1 MEAAPPKRPIPRTS
15 AANSVAHRGISPS
28 SAAVK
33 TGYAPRNGWH
43 APCCFAALMSSKK
56 LMRSAM
62 VGFLLGV
69 VVMTGV
75 ALMSRQAAREAGAQT
90 R

>member
-1 MEAAPPKRPIPRTS
+1 MRFAGS
-15 AANSVAHRGISPS
+15 RG
-28 SAAVK
+28 V
-33 TGYAPRNGWH
+33 
-43 APCCFAALMSSKK
+43 LSSKQ
-56 LMRSAM
+56 LLWNAM

-75 ALMSRQAAREAGAQT
+75 ALMSRAQAREAGAQM